1 MFFMDL
7 LKLLE
12 DLGLEEKEAKVYLG
26 LLKLGEST
34 ATKIAQ
40 RIDLDRTLIYQLT
53 NKLIAKGLVSYIIKN
68 NIKYFIPSDPK
79 KLLEGIKE
87 KERMVQEAL
96 PELVRLAK
104 KQEEETRVE
113 VYKGK
118 KGMNTVLKDIIL
130 TKKDYL
136 AFGEEG
142 QFQKVL
148 PIEVHQ
154 FMNQMIKHKIHEKV
168 LVRADFKGKVLQTK
182 NSELRY
188 IPKEYLSPVTTIVY
202 ANKVASFIWTE
213 PYHVILTENKEVAD
227 SFRSQF
233 MALWKIAKK

>member
-1 MFFMDL
+1 MDL

-40 RIDLDRTLIYQLT
+40 RTNLDRTLIYQLT

-68 NIKYFIPSDPK
+68 NVKYFISAEPK
-79 KLLEGIKE
+79 KLLEEIKE
-87 KERMVQEAL
+87 KEVRVREAL
-96 PELVRLAK
+96 PDLIALAK
-104 KQEEETRVE
+104 KQEEETKVE

-118 KGMNTVLKDIIL
+118 KGLGTVLKDIIL
-130 TKKDYL
+130 TKEDYV

-142 QFQKVL
+142 RFQKEF

-154 FMNQMIKHKIHEKV
+154 FMNQVIKHNIHEKV
-168 LVRADFKGKVLQTK
+168 LVRADFRGKILKTK
-182 NSELRY
+182 NSEHRY
-188 IPKEYLSPVTTIVY
+188 IAKEYLSPVTTVVY
-202 ANKVASFIWTE
+202 GNKVVNVIWTA
-213 PYHVILTENKEVAD
+213 PYYAILIENKEVAD